1 MEMHDNRVLLFAD
14 SLRAGIHTHR
24 YLARAVTFGDFAFPG
39 TKAEEM
45 YAPEVF
51 GRSSEHSVKIVK

>member
-1 MEMHDNRVLLFAD
+1 MRDDRVLLFAD

-24 YLARAVTFGDFAFPG
+24 YLARALSSGVFGQPG
-39 TKAEEM
+39 TKAEQM

-51 GRSSEHSVKIVK
+51 GRSAERVVRIGR